1 MVDYG
6 EIFVQ
11 ADWLEEHLGD
21 PGVAILDV
29 RTGFRPRPPGASDFF
44 SMRSKYEAGHLDGAH
59 YLHMVDDLS
68 DPQGSFPFTALDPN
82 QVRQLLGA
90 LGISN
95 EQTLVLYGSDVPPVV
110 HRCWWILAQAGATD
124 VRVLDCTYN
133 AWVDAGRPVTNAP
146 AGVDS
151 KRFEGS
157 ARPEWIASKEM
168 VFAAI
173 EDPSIGLVN
182 ALTKEQFE
190 GRGQFFGKPGRIPQS
205 ISVPAIDLTDP
216 ISGALRK
223 PDELQEAFDKAGAN
237 NFDHLITYCGGG
249 IAASTA
255 FLALKLIGWERIA
268 LYDGSLMEW
277 NEDPVAPIEVGPLV
291 HD

>member
-1 MVDYG
+1 MGDYG
-6 EIFVQ
+6 QIFVQ

-29 RTGFRPRPPGASDFF
+29 RTGFRPRPPGPSDFF
-44 SMRSKYEAGHLDGAH
+44 SMRSKYEAGHLEGAH

-90 LGISN
+90 LGVSN

-146 AGVDS
+146 AAVDS

-216 ISGALRK
+216 MSGALRK

-237 NFDHLITYCGGG
+237 NFDHLITYCGG
-249 IAASTA
+249 A
-255 FLALKLIGWERIA
+255 
-268 LYDGSLMEW
+268 LMEW